1 MKLKYPK
8 KIKIGSTNFIMK
20 YDKKDSGGEF
30 SYGSK
35 GNPSFIRVGINCSI
49 SRQLE
54 IFIHEVK
61 EIINFEQGVR
71 LDDPT
76 VRENYIFVYHHKEHT
91 DFCSRLAGILTEFIK

>member
-20 YDKKDSGGEF
+20 YDKKGSDGEF
-30 SYGSK
+30 SYDYK
-35 GNPSFIRVGINCSI
+35 GKPAFIRIGIDCGI